1 MKKGGIHLGTGEI
14 VVQMRNVTK
23 KFGEFTAND
32 NINLDVRKGEIHALL
47 GENGAGKSTLMNV
60 LTGLLEP
67 TEGEILVNGEVVDID
82 SPEKADELGIGMVH
96 QHFMLINKFSV
107 AENIMLGNEQHK
119 AGIIDEDTTA
129 NAILELSERYGLAVD
144 PYAKVE
150 DITVGAQQRVEII
163 KTLYKGTDILIL
175 DEPTAVLTPQE
186 IDDLMKVIRSLAD
199 EGKAI
204 ILITHKL
211 DEIMK
216 VADRCSV
223 IRRGQYIG
231 TVEVA
236 DSSEQ
241 GLADMMVGR
250 SVNFTVEKELAQPKE
265 VILSVDNLVVKDKRG
280 LNAVDGISFEVRQG
294 EILGIAGV
302 DGNGQSELIQAISGL
317 TNVESG
323 TISLS
328 GTEITNSAPRKI
340 TESGLGHIP
349 EDRQRHGLIL
359 DMRIEENMGLQ
370 TYYRTPLSR
379 NGILQPDAFKENA
392 VRLIEE
398 FDVRTTSEKEY
409 ARSLS
414 GGNQQKAIIAREVD
428 RDPDLL
434 IAAQPTRGLDVG
446 AIEFIHSRLVEQ
458 RDKGKAVLLMS
469 FELDEVMNV
478 SDRIAVMYDGKIID
492 IVNANSTTET
502 ELGLLMAGVPL
513 SKHKTQSKEEMEV

>member
-1 MKKGGIHLGTGEI
+1 MATGDI
-14 VVQMRNVTK
+14 VVEMRNITK
-23 KFGEFTAND
+23 KFGDFTAND
-32 NINLDVRKGEIHALL
+32 SINLQVRKGEVHALL

-67 TEGEILVNGEVVDID
+67 TEGEILIKGEEVEID
-82 SPEKADELGIGMVH
+82 SPEKADALGIGMVH
-96 QHFMLINKFSV
+96 QHFMLIDKFSV

-119 AGIIDEDTTA
+119 MGVIDEKITA
-129 NAILELSERYGLAVD
+129 KGILELSDRYGLAVD

-150 DITVGAQQRVEII
+150 DITVGAQQRAEII

-216 VADRCSV
+216 VADTCSV

-231 TVEVA
+231 SVDVPN
-236 DSSEQ
+236 SSEQ
-241 GLADMMVGR
+241 ELADMMVGR
-250 SVNFTVEKELAQPKE
+250 SVNFAVEKTPAQPKE
-265 VILSVDNLVVKDKRG
+265 VILSVENLVVKDPRG
-280 LNAVDGISFEVRQG
+280 LNAVDGLSFEVREG

-302 DGNGQSELIQAISGL
+302 DGNGQSELIQAITGL
-317 TNVESG
+317 ISSESG
-323 TISLS
+323 SVSLV
-328 GTEITNSAPRKI
+328 GKDITNKTPRSI
-340 TESGLGHIP
+340 TETGLGHIP

-359 DMRIEENMGLQ
+359 DMSIEDNTAIQ
-370 TYYRTPLSR
+370 TYYQEPLSK
-379 NGILQPDAFKENA
+379 NGIMQRDAMKEYA
-392 VRLIEE
+392 IRLIEE
-398 FDVRTTSEKEY
+398 FDVRTTSEMEPT
-409 ARSLS
+409 RSLS
-414 GGNQQKAIIAREVD
+414 GGNQQKVIIAREVD

-434 IAAQPTRGLDVG
+434 LAAQPTRGLDVG
-446 AIEFIHSRLVEQ
+446 AIEFIHKRLIEQ

-478 SDRIAVMYDGKIID
+478 SDRIAVMYEGKIID
-492 IVNANSTTET
+492 IVEAKDTNET
-502 ELGLLMAGVPL
+502 ELGLLMAGVPK
-513 SKHKTQSKEEMEV
+513 SKHQSHSREELEV